1 MIHEYV
7 EVLDKYFG
15 NVCELDI
22 IFNFHKGAHKRTAAQ
37 RLRTSSR
44 SAQSPRSLAHGP
56 HPLAA
61 PSCARALYAQPTTSW
76 TSSLSA
82 ASCRRR
88 TSAR

>member
-22 IFNFHKGAHKRTAAQ
+22 IFNFHKGACANDAAPQ
-37 RLRTSSR
+37 RLRTRARSR
-44 SAQSPRSLAHGP
+44 SLTRPPSPAR
-56 HPLAA
+56 
-61 PSCARALYAQPTTSW
+61 ARALPASQPTTSW